1 METPPVSAEST
12 PLAPPPAAPSGAAAP
27 PPVPKLAL
35 KTDAAPPPADEA
47 DAEVEEEKAKP
58 SAPKKRR
65 IPGKPPK
72 TILVLLILVVVLG
85 LAGFFAQQ
93 ILMDPPPPPVL
104 SPRPVVVKPQQ
115 VAPAEPASLAGKLVE
130 KAKDVAA
137 EHDAGLADPVAEVIE
152 PEEGI
157 QFIPAT
163 AAEEEKVSTTS
174 QSQIS
179 ANITAT
185 VTTVVEAAE
194 ASAEFNS
201 HVAGLSITGVFQGK
215 PARALINGRLF
226 NEGDVVDISLGITFD
241 NVESETRSIIF
252 RDTTGATVKR
262 KYL

>member
-93 ILMDPPPPPVL
+93 ILMDPPPLVL
-104 SPRPVVVKPQQ
+104 SPRPVVVKPQP

-241 NVESETRSIIF
+241 HVESETRSIIF